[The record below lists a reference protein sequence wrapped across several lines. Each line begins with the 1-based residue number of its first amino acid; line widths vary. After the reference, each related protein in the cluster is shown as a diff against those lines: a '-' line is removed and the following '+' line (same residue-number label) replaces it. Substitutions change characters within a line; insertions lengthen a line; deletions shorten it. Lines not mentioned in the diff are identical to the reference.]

1 MRRTVIE
8 VIAMV
13 VSAIKNCQKTGNTE
27 WEQSHTKKLKSL
39 VSEYLPHGSG
49 LDGIVEVDIEKSSE
63 NKVVINIEYHHMDEM
78 GGYDGWTNH
87 SLTCTPSFIH
97 GVDIRITGKDRN
109 QLKEY
114 LVDLFSEHL
123 LKEVVL

>member
-1 MRRTVIE
+1 MKRTVIE
-8 VIAMV
+8 AVAMV
-13 VSAIKNCQKTGNTE
+13 ISAIKNCQKTHNTE
-27 WEQSHTKKLKSL
+27 WEQSHTEKLESL

-49 LDGIVEVDIEKSSE
+49 LDGIVEVDIEKSTE
-63 NKVVINIEYHHMDEM
+63 NKIIINVEYHHMDQM

-87 SLTCTPSFIH
+87 SLICTPSFIH
-97 GVDIRITGKDRN
+97 GVDIRVTGKDRN
-109 QLKEY
+109 QIKEY